1 MDLVLI
7 GEGGHSKV
15 IKDLIGSKHAYN
27 LRAILD
33 DKYEQL
39 KLVGDI
45 YIGPISSVHDLV
57 EQMRSSPKFVIGI
70 GNNRTRKSIAERL
83 GLTRESYTS
92 LIHDSAIVSGSAFIG
107 VGSVIM
113 AHTIVN
119 AGAVIGDHAIINSG
133 AIVEHDAYVGD
144 YVHIAP
150 KSLLTGSVVAGE
162 GAMIGAGA
170 TVIPGKKIGEWVTV
184 GAGATVI
191 HDLPSYCTAV
201 GIPARMIAR
210 SS

>member
-1 MDLVLI
+1 MDLALI

-15 IKDLIGSKHAYN
+15 IKDLIGSKQGYTV
-27 LRAILD
+27 RAILD

-39 KLVGDI
+39 QLVGDV
-45 YIGPISSVHDLV
+45 YRGPISSAHDLAD
-57 EQMRSSPKFVIGI
+57 QISSLKFVIGI
-70 GNNRTRKSIAERL
+70 GSNQIRKTIADRL
-83 GLTRESYTS
+83 GLTSESYVT
-92 LIHDSAIVSGSAFIG
+92 LIHDSAIVSGSASIG

-113 AHTIVN
+113 AYTIVN
-119 AGAVIGDHAIINSG
+119 ADVIIGDHAIINSG
-133 AIVEHDAYVGD
+133 AIVEHDSYVGD

-150 KSLLTGSVVAGE
+150 KALLTGAVVAHE

-170 TVIPGKKIGEWVTV
+170 TIIPGKRMGEWATV

-191 HDLPSYCTAV
+191 HDIPAYRTAV
-201 GIPARMIAR
+201 GTPARMIAK